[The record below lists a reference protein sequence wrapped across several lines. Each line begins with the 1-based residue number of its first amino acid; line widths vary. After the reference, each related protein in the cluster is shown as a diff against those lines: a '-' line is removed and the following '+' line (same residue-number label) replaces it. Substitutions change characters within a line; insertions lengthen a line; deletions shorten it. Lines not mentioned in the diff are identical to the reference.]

1 MGKQSKS
8 RKADYIGKGK
18 VTPVQIAFIVDR
30 YLSDNNY
37 PHTRSAFRSE
47 ASNLISKSPVRE
59 APKSLLS
66 LGAIL
71 DEYIRLKE
79 QKVMLDQGWCRL
91 EQEKSRIQNLLRG
104 MQDVM
109 NAYNVNGDNVTL
121 PPRLPPTV
129 SSNTMPKQG
138 EAGHISMYN
147 TPAIMSKQ
155 DSTNF
160 SIPITSHSNT
170 KRKGSEDVKDAVVT
184 AKKSRKPKDSNI
196 VMQTVNSEKKHE
208 VSAFQ
213 SYVHDN
219 ALGESSVQGSNVV
232 KCLSTQPMPSP
243 LANSSGPKTPPRAL
257 SPRTEKSISPLEICS
272 TATSSDITQQITS
285 STTQTIRVSPAKQI
299 AYYSIEKTRCISTSS
314 PFKTDLKRLNRI
326 EHIKG
331 RLDFDDSNILTVSE
345 NSSPDGTSTSEFD
358 REEGILDFDMTNLD
372 NFDLDFNLSELLV
385 EFDLHSDGPGF
396 SCQLPMDSSPYS
408 HLGSSNPSE
417 AVNRSSLLS
426 EDMDVLD
433 TVTTMMS
440 ATKCIKIV
448 SPVKNQ
454 RNP

>member
-1 MGKQSKS
+1 MRKQTKS
-8 RKADYIGKGK
+8 RKAENIGKGK

-79 QKVMLDQGWCRL
+79 KKVMLDQEWCRL
-91 EQEKSRIQNLLRG
+91 EQEKSRVQNLLRG

-109 NAYNVNGDNVTL
+109 NAYNFNGDDVTL
-121 PPRLPPTV
+121 PPQLLPTV
-129 SSNTMPKQG
+129 ISNTIPKSG
-138 EAGHISMYN
+138 AEGHLPKYN

-155 DSTNF
+155 DLTNF

-184 AKKSRKPKDSNI
+184 AKKSRLPKDSSI
-196 VMQTVNSEKKHE
+196 VMQAVNSEKSHE
-208 VSAFQ
+208 DSAVQ

-219 ALGESSVQGSNVV
+219 APSESSVQGSNVV
-232 KCLSTQPMPSP
+232 KCLSTQPIPSP
-243 LANSSGPKTPPRAL
+243 LANSSGPETPPRAL
-257 SPRTEKSISPLEICS
+257 SPHSDSPLEICS
-272 TATSSDITQQITS
+272 SATPSDITEQITS
-285 STTQTIRVSPAKQI
+285 SITQTIRVSPAKQI

-314 PFKTDLKRLNRI
+314 PFKTDMKMLNRK

-331 RLDFDDSNILTVSE
+331 RLDFDDSDIQTVSE
-345 NSSPDGTSTSEFD
+345 ISSPDGTSTSEFGW
-358 REEGILDFDMTNLD
+358 EEGIPDFDMTNLD
-372 NFDLDFNLSELLV
+372 NFGFDFNLSELLV
-385 EFDLHSDGPGF
+385 EFDL
-396 SCQLPMDSSPYS
+396 Q
-408 HLGSSNPSE
+408 
-417 AVNRSSLLS
+417 
-426 EDMDVLD
+426 
-433 TVTTMMS
+433 
-440 ATKCIKIV
+440 
-448 SPVKNQ
+448 
-454 RNP
+454 